1 MGGIKLRVLCLDVGD
16 RRIGVAVSDP
26 MGWTA
31 QGVCVIERVSPDRDV
46 KRIASLAAELGASAI
61 VCGLPVNMNG
71 TPGPQAEKV
80 AEFASRLREATGLE
94 VNLWDER
101 LSTMAAERALD
112 EAGMGWRKK
121 RKVVDMTAACLV
133 LQSYLESRRS
143 GGD

>member
-1 MGGIKLRVLCLDVGD
+1 LRVLCLDVGD

-31 QGVCVIERVSPDRDV
+31 QGVCVIERASADEDLR
-46 KRIASLAAELGASAI
+46 RIARLAAEFDASAV
-61 VCGLPVNMNG
+61 VCGFPVNMNG

-121 RKVVDMTAACLV
+121 RKVVDMTAACLI

-143 GGD
+143 GGDRTP

>member
-1 MGGIKLRVLCLDVGD
+1 MRVLCLDVGD

-31 QGVCVIERVSPDRDV
+31 QGVCVIERTSPDKDL
-46 KRIASLAAELGASAI
+46 KRIAGLAAELGASAV

-80 AEFASRLREATGLE
+80 AEFASEVRQATGLE
-94 VNLWDER
+94 VHLWDER
-101 LSTMAAERALD
+101 LSTMAAERALG

-121 RKVVDMTAACLV
+121 RKVVDMTAACLI

-143 GGD
+143 GGDRVQ

>member
-1 MGGIKLRVLCLDVGD
+1 MIERASADEDL
-16 RRIGVAVSDP
+16 RRIA
-26 MGWTA
+26 
-31 QGVCVIERVSPDRDV
+31 R
-46 KRIASLAAELGASAI
+46 LAAEFDASAV
-61 VCGLPVNMNG
+61 VCGFPVNMNG

-121 RKVVDMTAACLV
+121 RKVVDMTAACLI

-143 GGD
+143 GGDRTP